1 VAEHFCDSFRDK
13 LQWLISRAAE
23 RSLSESGTSLL
34 QPRVVEVVQHLTMCR
49 DRSHEFRGRDDVL
62 RLIQDYATP
71 SQQQQQRQSQCDQ
84 VAPCRNKP
92 LVLCGESG
100 SGKTSVM
107 AKVSVPLINQ
117 FDILDRTGRKL
128 ASTDYSISRSKPL
141 TSC

>member
-1 VAEHFCDSFRDK
+1 MAVAEHFCDSFRDK

-34 QPRVVEVVQHLTMCR
+34 ETRVVEVVQHLTMCR

-71 SQQQQQRQSQCDQ
+71 SQQQQQRQSQGHQ

-107 AKVSVPLINQ
+107 AKVSE
-117 FDILDRTGRKL
+117 
-128 ASTDYSISRSKPL
+128 PL
-141 TSC
+141 TL